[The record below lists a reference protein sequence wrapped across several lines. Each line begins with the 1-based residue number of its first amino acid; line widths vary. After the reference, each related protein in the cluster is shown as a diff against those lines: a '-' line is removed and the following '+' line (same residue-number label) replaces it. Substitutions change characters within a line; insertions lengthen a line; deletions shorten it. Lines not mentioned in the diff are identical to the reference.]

1 MTCRGCG
8 DAWVKLAT
16 GARVPMKITKAG
28 VMASEEKVEL
38 VVPLTIVG
46 VMLGCEV
53 VFKNGG
59 CQLAHPTNGTIP
71 VHMIN
76 GRPQISKKAA
86 MRIIEEIE
94 VGSSE
99 AKRLSNQD
107 TWSERKWIEGLVD
120 FYPVLRDLPKHAQA
134 SLMETPGRRCSS

>member
-1 MTCRGCG
+1 M
-8 DAWVKLAT
+8 KLAT

-28 VMASEEKVEL
+28 VMVSEDEKVEP

-86 MRIIEEIE
+86 VRIIEEIE

-99 AKRLSNQD
+99 AKRLTLGAKGS
-107 TWSERKWIEGLVD
+107 GLK
-120 FYPVLRDLPKHAQA
+120 DL
-134 SLMETPGRRCSS
+134 